1 MLDGTL
7 GGGLDAHG
15 LTELA
20 GAAGAGKTQLALQCM
35 LQVQL
40 PPSRG
45 GLGGGAV
52 FLHADTPSYMAPM
65 RRLEDLAAAFAERHA
80 DLGATTERLMSHI
93 HVMQLNSAD
102 ALLEVL
108 QDTQWLRTKQVRLIV
123 LDSIAGLYRGQLDG
137 AGTSRA
143 NLAADRSRQL
153 MHIAATLQKISDY
166 NDVAVIVTNQ
176 ITDKPLGEEGFAASS
191 PAEINACLQSNC
203 NGLATMKVPA
213 LGLGWS
219 LGVNTRLV
227 LTRRDARDDHVD
239 KGILARVPKGQEQDT
254 YAVMQHNR
262 SHDDLVPYGNLQR
275 QSPNASMGGRRREL
289 HVIFSPRVECRC
301 CRFEVYAHGVFGVC

>member
-1 MLDGTL
+1 MASFAGRLSHKPSRSALALASDPIHNRLLSTGCAMLDGTL

-108 QDTQWLRTKQVRLIV
+108 QDTQWLRTKQVRWALADLARSHATGATHQCVTFNPRAQVRLIV

-153 MHIAATLQKISDY
+153 MHIAATLQK
-166 NDVAVIVTNQ
+166 V
-176 ITDKPLGEEGFAASS
+176 
-191 PAEINACLQSNC
+191 
-203 NGLATMKVPA
+203 GLACST
-213 LGLGWS
+213 S
-219 LGVNTRLV
+219 
-227 LTRRDARDDHVD
+227 
-239 KGILARVPKGQEQDT
+239 T
-254 YAVMQHNR
+254 YT
-262 SHDDLVPYGNLQR
+262 
-275 QSPNASMGGRRREL
+275 
-289 HVIFSPRVECRC
+289 
-301 CRFEVYAHGVFGVC
+301 HGCV